1 MPRTSSGTF
10 CGIGSITDMRSSL
23 IILLTILVPAFAGA
37 AEIRTV
43 HVEHQGKRY
52 TMESEVAFD
61 VGLRALYEVFLD
73 YDLSPEFSSWVV
85 DARNLEREDGRRGYF
100 VQNRGCILFVC
111 QTTVREG
118 VVEHEPFLRIE
129 ATADPALSDFE
140 VSNERWVFR
149 EEDGATI
156 VTYYLEMEP
165 KFWVPPVIGP
175 YVIKRKLRSSGND
188 ALDRIEEIAQQ
199 RDAE

>member
-1 MPRTSSGTF
+1 
-10 CGIGSITDMRSSL
+10 MRSSL
-23 IILLTILVPAFAGA
+23 FILLTFLVPAFAAA

-43 HVEHQGKRY
+43 HVEHEGKRY
-52 TMESEVAFD
+52 VMESEVAFD
-61 VGLRALYEVFLD
+61 VGLEALYEVFLD

-85 DARNLEREDGRRGYF
+85 DARNLELEDGRRGYF
-100 VQNRGCILFVC
+100 VQNRGCLLFVC

-118 VVEHEPFLRIE
+118 LVEFERFERIE
-129 ATADPALSDFE
+129 ARADPALSDFE
-140 VSNERWVFR
+140 VSNESWTFR

-156 VTYYLEMEP
+156 VTYQLEMVP

-175 YVIKRKLRSSGND
+175 YVIKRKLRTSGND

-199 RDAE
+199 RDRD